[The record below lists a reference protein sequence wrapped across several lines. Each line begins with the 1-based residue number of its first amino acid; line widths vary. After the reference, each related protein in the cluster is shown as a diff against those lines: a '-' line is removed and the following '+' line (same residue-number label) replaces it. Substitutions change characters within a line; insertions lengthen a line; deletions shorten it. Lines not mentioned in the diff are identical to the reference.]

1 MHRENQ
7 SEAATV
13 KWPLRSCITEIL
25 CTVEFFF
32 GKSSMEFLRAI
43 FFRALDC
50 DSPFWNFKFAEAV

>member
-32 GKSSMEFLRAI
+32 GKSSMEFLRA
-43 FFRALDC
+43 FFRQNILQILRLR
-50 DSPFWNFKFAEAV
+50 